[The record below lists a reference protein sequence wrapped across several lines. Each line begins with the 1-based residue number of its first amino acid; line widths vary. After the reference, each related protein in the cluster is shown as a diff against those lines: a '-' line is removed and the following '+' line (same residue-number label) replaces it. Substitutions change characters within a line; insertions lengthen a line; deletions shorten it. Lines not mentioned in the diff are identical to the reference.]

1 VDASTIHCRDVR
13 RERRLVCGV
22 ETLRPVR
29 LVTTMNF
36 FRGYIAALMIAGPIW
51 IVALIVLLGRG
62 Q

>member
-1 VDASTIHCRDVR
+1 
-13 RERRLVCGV
+13 
-22 ETLRPVR
+22 
-29 LVTTMNF
+29 MNF